1 MLVLASISIGVPM
14 SARNLL
20 SGASIGL
27 AIDLP
32 FFALNDFAE
41 SGLKSPLLLASALA
55 VAGVAIHVTRPLKG
69 ADRFDANRRHLFLVP
84 SDNARTIQCKN
95 DKST

>member
-20 SGASIGL
+20 SGALIGL

-32 FFALNDFAE
+32 FFAVNDFGE
-41 SGLKSPLLLASALA
+41 SLLKSALPLPSALA
-55 VAGVAIHVTRPLKG
+55 VAGVAIHVTRPLKPQDG
-69 ADRFDANRRHLFLVP
+69 FDAKAPTLSRPL
-84 SDNARTIQCKN
+84 
-95 DKST
+95 